1 MISANSRFVGSATVI
16 ATNSDG
22 KSRKVILPK
31 EAGIFS
37 ASVRIYTW
45 VEGDR
50 VDVVAH
56 RNYGDASQWWRIADV
71 NPSVMNWT
79 EIPAGTRIRIP
90 IVQ

>member
-1 MISANSRFVGSATVI
+1 MISANSRFVGAGTAIVT
-16 ATNSDG
+16 ASDG

-31 EAGIFS
+31 GAEMFS

-50 VDVVAH
+50 VDLVAY

-71 NPSVMNWT
+71 NPSVMDWT